1 MIDWRSLP
9 ADAGHPQ
16 RRRKEAR
23 MRMAAPVAGTFV
35 PSLHAS
41 LGPLCTFWDLP
52 AAQGVSQ
59 RGPPLCGP
67 VSVEPG
73 AQPQMSSHN
82 SRLAADSYKNCV
94 WTISG
99 EAPEFRAPVPLGVL
113 PGSLKAHTRSRELR
127 IGIPRR
133 SSAIAA
139 RPAGKVDKL
148 VSRSRPC

>member
-1 MIDWRSLP
+1 LS
-9 ADAGHPQ
+9 
-16 RRRKEAR
+16 
-23 MRMAAPVAGTFV
+23 
-35 PSLHAS
+35 
-41 LGPLCTFWDLP
+41 PLCMPVWGHNDRSGTCRLLRGSPSVDL
-52 AAQGVSQ
+52 
-59 RGPPLCGP
+59 

-99 EAPEFRAPVPLGVL
+99 EAPEFRAPVPLWVL

-139 RPAGKVDKL
+139 RPAVRWT
-148 VSRSRPC
+148 SRCPDPGPARASPSPPSVFPSIAAKGP